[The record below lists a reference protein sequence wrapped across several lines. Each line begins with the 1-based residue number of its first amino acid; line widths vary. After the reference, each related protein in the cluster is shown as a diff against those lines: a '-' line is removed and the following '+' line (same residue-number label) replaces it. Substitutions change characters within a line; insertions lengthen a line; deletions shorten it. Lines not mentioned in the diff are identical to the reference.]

1 MPIQPT
7 SARFFSSV
15 TCLFCAVAIALSAQ
29 GATGRIIK
37 VLPQF
42 LDLEGR
48 NSISPSLYDR
58 DAYQVRLRL
67 HPEQRSTMRF
77 DVQWKTKS
85 PVWEPLKLR
94 LEMRGIAQSNL
105 PKELTLDLPVEPSG
119 WFSRWDRVVLTGEQ
133 YKDLGEITAWRVT
146 LWEGTQLLEEQKS
159 FLW

>member
-1 MPIQPT
+1 MR
-7 SARFFSSV
+7 RFGI
-15 TCLFCAVAIALSAQ
+15 CLGLFCAVAIQLSAQ
-29 GATGRIIK
+29 AATGRVIK

-119 WFSRWDRVVLTGEQ
+119 WFSR
-133 YKDLGEITAWRVT
+133 
-146 LWEGTQLLEEQKS
+146 
-159 FLW
+159 